1 MLVALIVLHS
11 LLIYLLTSSNT
22 SSDTSSTILPTH
34 IFVLIN
40 HLQLSTPQPT
50 VLSAAAHHLMIS
62 LLTAVYQSN
71 STCPTT
77 ILFLLLHTTY
87 PIRLRLFNRQV
98 SQLSSR
104 IKVILHRILPHR
116 IFNVTYVVRN
126 NLNLSLVL
134 VYTCFVK
141 SPPISPSLLP
151 HPPSIH
157 IHLPSIAHPRLPTLP
172 TLSAA
177 SDDITPS
184 FILTRQPPLEHPSQL
199 DLYFPIPLLPIP
211 YFLNTPADQLKS
223 ASTAHSITMTEFYDS
238 ATHTTLSTFSS
249 LCYPTPTLTY
259 LLPTFLPY
267 TYLLIF
273 LQRYQPCYPRCY
285 HQSVQLSC
293 KLFAA
298 SVQPSN

>member
-1 MLVALIVLHS
+1 M
-11 LLIYLLTSSNT
+11 
-22 SSDTSSTILPTH
+22 
-34 IFVLIN
+34 
-40 HLQLSTPQPT
+40 
-50 VLSAAAHHLMIS
+50 
-62 LLTAVYQSN
+62 
-71 STCPTT
+71 
-77 ILFLLLHTTY
+77 TY

-104 IKVILHRILPHR
+104 IKVILHLLLPHR

-157 IHLPSIAHPRLPTLP
+157 FHLPSIVHPRLPTLP

-211 YFLNTPADQLKS
+211 YFLNTPADQLQS
-223 ASTAHSITMTEFYDS
+223 ASTAHSITDGILRLGYSYNTID
-238 ATHTTLSTFSS
+238 LLIS
-249 LCYPTPTLTY
+249 LCYHTPTLTY
-259 LLPTFLPY
+259 LLPTYFPSA
-267 TYLLIF
+267 TYLAIHVATINQCSYRASFSQLRFSPLTNF
-273 LQRYQPCYPRCY
+273 L
-285 HQSVQLSC
+285 S
-293 KLFAA
+293 
-298 SVQPSN
+298 

>member
-1 MLVALIVLHS
+1 MLRKITTDFTFSTSASSIHS
-11 LLIYLLTSSNT
+11 HSFTKHRSSA
-22 SSDTSSTILPTH
+22 P
-34 IFVLIN
+34 
-40 HLQLSTPQPT
+40 
-50 VLSAAAHHLMIS
+50 
-62 LLTAVYQSN
+62 SN
-71 STCPTT
+71 SSYLISGIRWHHFEFHLDSPTT
-77 ILFLLLHTTY
+77 SGPPVSTR
-87 PIRLRLFNRQV
+87 PIFSN
-98 SQLSSR
+98 
-104 IKVILHRILPHR
+104 
-116 IFNVTYVVRN
+116 
-126 NLNLSLVL
+126 
-134 VYTCFVK
+134 
-141 SPPISPSLLP
+141 
-151 HPPSIH
+151 
-157 IHLPSIAHPRLPTLP
+157 
-172 TLSAA
+172 
-177 SDDITPS
+177 
-184 FILTRQPPLEHPSQL
+184 
-199 DLYFPIPLLPIP
+199 PLLPIP